1 LNEVYS
7 VSVRQAIVA
16 VWVHQQ
22 TYLSIQRL
30 KYLDKFL
37 RRFFMALDGW
47 EWIIIGVVAIV
58 IIMWGPAKI
67 PEFAKAL
74 GRAKGEFNKASKEFT
89 DAATSTATT
98 TTTTVMAPEPKPAQ
112 TIKTKDEMLLETAQK
127 LGIPTDGKTREQ
139 ISEEISVKVKLL
151 GAEDKQLT

>member
-1 LNEVYS
+1 MLE
-7 VSVRQAIVA
+7 
-16 VWVHQQ
+16 
-22 TYLSIQRL
+22 
-30 KYLDKFL
+30 
-37 RRFFMALDGW
+37 GW

-74 GRAKGEFNKASKEFT
+74 GRAKGEFTKAQKEFA
-89 DAATSTATT
+89 DAATESTSTSNTT
-98 TTTTVMAPEPKPAQ
+98 AVAYAQPKPAQ
-112 TIKTKDEMLLETAQK
+112 TIKTKDEMLLETAQR

-151 GAEDKQLT
+151 GAEQ